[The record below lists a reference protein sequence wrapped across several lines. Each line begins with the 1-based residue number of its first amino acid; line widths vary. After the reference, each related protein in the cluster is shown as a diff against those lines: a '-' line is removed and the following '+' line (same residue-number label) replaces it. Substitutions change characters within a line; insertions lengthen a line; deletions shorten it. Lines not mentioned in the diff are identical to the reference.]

1 MSTMESLETMIERLP
16 PDLKQEVMDFVQFL
30 IEKRMSK
37 KKIYLKLDWAGGLS
51 EYRDKFTSLDLQ
63 KKALEWWEDE
73 NVSC

>member
-1 MSTMESLETMIERLP
+1 
-16 PDLKQEVMDFVQFL
+16 MDFVQFL

-63 KKALEWWEDE
+63 KKALEWWEEE